1 MSELK
6 VAVMTGAGQ
15 DMMAAGC
22 MNRVCTRQASW
33 QTTQSCLS
41 RAILPAERSCFRHFP
56 PLGIG
61 ICQFWYSSVS
71 QLFSMV

>member
-22 MNRVCTRQASW
+22 MNRGVHQTGVMADNSIMSLTRD
-33 QTTQSCLS
+33 
-41 RAILPAERSCFRHFP
+41 PA
-56 PLGIG
+56 G
-61 ICQFWYSSVS
+61 
-71 QLFSMV
+71 